1 MFIHLFIY
9 SFTFN
14 LTCRAPLVTFGGHSK
29 TGTCTFGVIDL
40 LTYMKK
46 NKALIDEVVPKD
58 GFVGIGNFD
67 ENWGYLRQVELPDFA
82 LLYI

>member
-1 MFIHLFIY
+1 
-9 SFTFN
+9 
-14 LTCRAPLVTFGGHSK
+14 
-29 TGTCTFGVIDL
+29 
-40 LTYMKK
+40 MKK

-82 LLYI
+82 LLYIWFQRPDIAILAILISLIEMSS